1 MMKYEFINH
10 TADLGI
16 KVRGRTLKEL
26 FENAAWSMFDII
38 TDLDKVKT
46 RKLFKIKI
54 KANDREDLLVNWMR
68 DLLYKFNGENYLLKK
83 FKVEKIGKF
92 SLEGKVKGEKL
103 DLSSH
108 TLKREIKAVT
118 YNNPEVEKKDKYWEA
133 QIIFDI

>member
-1 MMKYEFINH
+1 MKYEFINH

-54 KANDREDLLVNWMR
+54 KANDREDLLVNWLR
-68 DLLYKFNGENYLLKK
+68 DLLYKFNGENYLLKE
-83 FKVEKIGKF
+83 FKVENIGDS

-103 DLSSH
+103 NLSYH

-118 YNNPEVEKKDKYWEA
+118 YNNPEVKKKDKYWEA